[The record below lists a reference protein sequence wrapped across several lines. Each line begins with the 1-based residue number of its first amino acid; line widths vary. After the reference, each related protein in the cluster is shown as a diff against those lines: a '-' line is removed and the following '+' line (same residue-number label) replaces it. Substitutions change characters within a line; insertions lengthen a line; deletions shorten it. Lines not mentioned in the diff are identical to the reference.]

1 MHISGLARVIPAP
14 SEAVLIKLAGI
25 AAQVDGML
33 AAENPLNRERVGIKT
48 VKNDRRR
55 TMEAVLVLLADR
67 DVLAYLGELERLGLL
82 PIKR

>member
-1 MHISGLARVIPAP
+1 MHVSGLARMIPIP
-14 SEAVLIKLAGI
+14 SDAVLVKLAGI

-33 AAENPLNRERVGIKT
+33 AAENPLNQERVGIKT

-67 DVLAYLGELERLGLL
+67 DVRAYLGELEGLGVL
-82 PIKR
+82 PPER